1 MKKSVNLYFNYDI
14 DTKEKIDKIK
24 ELGYDELYTG
34 MYDLVDQRSV
44 KNDSPSM

>member
-24 ELGYDELYTG
+24 ELGYDEFYTG
-34 MYDLVDQRSV
+34 MYDAKETMSWKEQ
-44 KNDSPSM
+44 K